1 MDAVIFDIDGTL
13 LQSAAVDDDLYN
25 EAVRSVITDARIR
38 PNLSDYDHVS
48 DSGILSQILSESL
61 IDEDDAVVAAIKQN
75 FVGLLAEHV
84 TTHGPFPEIP
94 GAKTFL
100 QSFVS
105 SANHKV
111 AIATGGWRPSALLKL
126 ESAGFADLNV
136 PVATSDDAKDRKE
149 IMQIALSHISGEYDS
164 ITYYGDGPWDR
175 DASLALGWN
184 FVAVGAKLGG
194 LLSYEDLN

>member
-25 EAVRSVITDARIR
+25 EAVRTVIHDAKIR
-38 PNLSDYDHVS
+38 PTLTDYDFVS
-48 DSGILSQILSESL
+48 DSGILSQIFL
-61 IDEDDAVVAAIKQN
+61 DNAVVEEDALVEEIKQN
-75 FVGLLAEHV
+75 FVGLLTDHMTA
-84 TTHGPFPEIP
+84 HGPFPELP
-94 GAKTFL
+94 GARHFL
-100 QSFVS
+100 QNFVS
-105 SANHKV
+105 SSSHEV

-126 ESAGFADLNV
+126 ESAGFADLAV

-149 IMQIALSHISGEYDS
+149 IMRIALSHIPGEYES

-175 DASLALGWN
+175 DASLELGWN

-194 LLSYEDLN
+194 LLSYEDL